1 VADQANERDPG
12 ARSSVSRP
20 LVSIVLPTHQSQPP
34 FIREAVASV
43 VAQTWTQWELVA
55 VDDGSPDPEALGALV
70 VVDPR
75 IRVVRTTRG
84 GVSRARNL
92 GTENA
97 RGDVVAFLDHDD
109 AWYPGHLAATV
120 NALSRDESAV
130 ASFTVMEVVR
140 GPSRDHVRI
149 SGVDS
154 RVDRHSVLSGGRRP
168 SLNTMVIRREP
179 MEAVGGFD
187 PRFEG
192 ADDLDLV
199 YKLVEEGSY
208 AYVDAVTVVYR
219 LHDEN
224 WSRDTHAMGVAG
236 DQVVRAHL
244 ERARQAGDTDTAAD
258 LRRARRKARRCH
270 SDAAVAD
277 AIGEWRARQVRS
289 AVALAWWAV
298 RFSPGGVVRAGR
310 VMCRRRFRR
319 H

>member
-1 VADQANERDPG
+1 MRWS
-12 ARSSVSRP
+12 RSTR
-20 LVSIVLPTHQSQPP
+20 
-34 FIREAVASV
+34 
-43 VAQTWTQWELVA
+43 
-55 VDDGSPDPEALGALV
+55 
-70 VVDPR
+70 R

-84 GVSRARNL
+84 GVARARNL

-97 RGDVVAFLDHDD
+97 RGDLVAFLDHDD

-120 NALSRDESAV
+120 DALARDESAV
-130 ASFTVMEVVR
+130 ASFTAMEVVR

-168 SLNTMVIRREP
+168 SLNTMVIRREA

-224 WSRDTHAMGVAG
+224 WSRDTRRHGRRWRPGGSGPPRAGPTGGRHRHGGRSAEGPAEGSPVPQRCGRGRRHRRMAGPAGPLGRRAGVVGGALLAGWGGEGRPGDVPAPFPSALIGPDRPGQSGWSRSDHADRG
-236 DQVVRAHL
+236 RCSI
-244 ERARQAGDTDTAAD
+244 RRCRWPSTAAPAP
-258 LRRARRKARRCH
+258 R
-270 SDAAVAD
+270 
-277 AIGEWRARQVRS
+277 
-289 AVALAWWAV
+289 
-298 RFSPGGVVRAGR
+298 GR
-310 VMCRRRFRR
+310 GS
-319 H
+319 